1 MILGTINSAASN
13 RIQYSIDYSDWLQRG
28 ETLVSVV
35 YSIDVGPA
43 TIDTTSLNPSKTESR
58 FFLNGG
64 NAGSTYNIFAFATTN
79 FGQQRTDQ
87 IAVQVATVAPPVAP
101 AGNTGPIYF
110 LGGQT
115 GATGPAGTGTLG
127 TTGPTGPANGPTG
140 PTGSAGSAGGAGSTG
155 STGPTGSAGGAGSAG
170 PTGPAGAGSTG
181 PTGSAGGAGST
192 GPTGYTGYTGPAGS
206 GTSTT
211 GPTGPA
217 GAGSTGPTG
226 SAGLTGPTGSG
237 LSATANWGTTLGTG
251 MTGGQ
256 GALVWLSEG
265 LGNSPGFTFT
275 PSING
280 SVSIVLV
287 LYGFSPSSNSYNVLP
302 FFGTGPAANVGA
314 TPTGTTFGAGAQGYV
329 TLNSQSASVASTVT
343 FVHLFSNLALGTPV
357 WVDVGL
363 GAGTNSASKYAVTFQ
378 ILWHEPG

>member
-13 RIQYSIDYSDWLQRG
+13 RIQYAIDYSDWLQRG

-87 IAVQVATVAPPVAP
+87 IAVQVASIAPPVAP

-115 GATGPAGTGTLG
+115 GPTGPAGTGTLG

-140 PTGSAGSAGGAGSTG
+140 PTGPAGSAGGAGSTG
-155 STGPTGSAGGAGSAG
+155 STGPTGSAGGAG
-170 PTGPAGAGSTG
+170 TI
-181 PTGSAGGAGST
+181 

-226 SAGLTGPTGSG
+226 SGGVTGPTGLGGYYPTGAYGQTNS
-237 LSATANWGTTLGTG
+237 TA

-256 GALVWLSEG
+256 GQTNFLSLG
-265 LGNSPGFTFT
+265 LGNAPGFSFT
-275 PSING
+275 PTING
-280 SVSIVLV
+280 
-287 LYGFSPSSNSYNVLP
+287 NVC
-302 FFGTGPAANVGA
+302 
-314 TPTGTTFGAGAQGYV
+314 
-329 TLNSQSASVASTVT
+329 SA
-343 FVHLFSNLALGTPV
+343 
-357 WVDVGL
+357 
-363 GAGTNSASKYAVTFQ
+363 
-378 ILWHEPG
+378 

>member
-87 IAVQVATVAPPVAP
+87 IAVQVASIAPPVAP
-101 AGNTGPIYF
+101 AGNTGPNYF

-115 GATGPAGTGTLG
+115 GPTGPAGTGGGGGGG
-127 TTGPTGPANGPTG
+127 TGYTGPTGPSGG
-140 PTGSAGSAGGAGSTG
+140 PTGSIG
-155 STGPTGSAGGAGSAG
+155 STGPTGSAGAIGGAG
-170 PTGPAGAGSTG
+170 PTGSTG
-181 PTGSAGGAGST
+181 PTGSVGGA

-211 GPTGPA
+211 GPTGPF
-217 GAGSTGPTG
+217 GTGPTG
-226 SAGLTGPTGSG
+226 SAGANSTVTGPTG
-237 LSATANWGTTLGTG
+237 TAG
-251 MTGGQ
+251 
-256 GALVWLSEG
+256 
-265 LGNSPGFTFT
+265 P
-275 PSING
+275 
-280 SVSIVLV
+280 
-287 LYGFSPSSNSYNVLP
+287 
-302 FFGTGPAANVGA
+302 TGPTG
-314 TPTGTTFGAGAQGYV
+314 PTGAAGGGGTRGGARSRGEAGADPIAPGR
-329 TLNSQSASVASTVT
+329 SAYL
-343 FVHLFSNLALGTPV
+343 LFGRRAACQLPRG
-357 WVDVGL
+357 
-363 GAGTNSASKYAVTFQ
+363 
-378 ILWHEPG
+378 E

>member
-64 NAGSTYNIFAFATTN
+64 NAGSTYNVFAFATTN

-87 IAVQVATVAPPVAP
+87 IAVQVASIAPPVAP
-101 AGNTGPIYF
+101 AGNTGPNYF

-115 GATGPAGTGTLG
+115 GPTGPAGTGGGGGGG
-127 TTGPTGPANGPTG
+127 TGYTGPTGPSGG
-140 PTGSAGSAGGAGSTG
+140 PTGSIG
-155 STGPTGSAGGAGSAG
+155 STGPTGSAGAIGGAG
-170 PTGPAGAGSTG
+170 PTGSTG
-181 PTGSAGGAGST
+181 PTGSVGGA

-211 GPTGPA
+211 GPTGPFGTGPTGSA
-217 GAGSTGPTG
+217 GANSTVTGPTGTAGPTGPTG
-226 SAGLTGPTGSG
+226 SAGLTGPTGPG
-237 LSATANWGTTLGTG
+237 FTATGTRGYTNGFAQ
-251 MTGGQ
+251 TGGS
-256 GALVWLSEG
+256 GAGVTLSMG
-265 LGNSPGFTFT
+265 LGNAPGFSFT

-280 SVSIVLV
+280 NVSVILSGWIQANNGNPLWQ
-287 LYGFSPSSNSYNVLP
+287 FWS
-302 FFGTGPAANVGA
+302 GTGTAPVLNAG
-314 TPTGTTFGAGAQGYV
+314 PTGTALLPAWSMNPLAGW
-329 TLNSQSASVASTVT
+329 TTVVWIWRFT
-343 FVHLFSNLALGTPV
+343 NLALGVPI
-357 WVDVGL
+357 WVD
-363 GAGTNSASKYAVTFQ
+363 ASFAAATNKNAYFNIWDV
-378 ILWHEPG
+378 LWSEPA

>member
-115 GATGPAGTGTLG
+115 GPSGPTGLTGPAGTASGTG
-127 TTGPTGPANGPTG
+127 ATGP
-140 PTGSAGSAGGAGSTG
+140 
-155 STGPTGSAGGAGSAG
+155 
-170 PTGPAGAGSTG
+170 
-181 PTGSAGGAGST
+181 
-192 GPTGYTGYTGPAGS
+192 TGYTGPAGS
-206 GTSTT
+206 ASNTGAT
-211 GPTGPA
+211 GPTGSGGSVGPT
-217 GAGSTGPTG
+217 GYTGSQGNTGNAGSTGPTG
-226 SAGLTGPTGSG
+226 LTGPAGTASGTGATGPTGS
-237 LSATANWGTTLGTG
+237 LGTG
-251 MTGGQ
+251 
-256 GALVWLSEG
+256 
-265 LGNSPGFTFT
+265 P
-275 PSING
+275 
-280 SVSIVLV
+280 
-287 LYGFSPSSNSYNVLP
+287 
-302 FFGTGPAANVGA
+302 TGPTG
-314 TPTGTTFGAGAQGYV
+314 PTGSIGSTGSGGSTGPTGAIAVVFY
-329 TLNSQSASVASTVT
+329 
-343 FVHLFSNLALGTPV
+343 
-357 WVDVGL
+357 GL
-363 GAGTNSASKYAVTFQ
+363 
-378 ILWHEPG
+378 I